1 MTNDIDRYL
10 FSYEFREL
18 EAITILYRS
27 GMLSEDQMT
36 KIDYQFQILK
46 ENIRAI
52 FSNPIHWSIFSSNFQ
67 EYLHLSPNSQG
78 KILPKLVYFQ
88 AQVNYA
94 WSLLIE

>member
-1 MTNDIDRYL
+1 MSKQGKIKDLVAIIKMTNDIDRYL

-52 FSNPIHWSIFSSNFQ
+52 FSNPIH
-67 EYLHLSPNSQG
+67 
-78 KILPKLVYFQ
+78 
-88 AQVNYA
+88 
-94 WSLLIE
+94 